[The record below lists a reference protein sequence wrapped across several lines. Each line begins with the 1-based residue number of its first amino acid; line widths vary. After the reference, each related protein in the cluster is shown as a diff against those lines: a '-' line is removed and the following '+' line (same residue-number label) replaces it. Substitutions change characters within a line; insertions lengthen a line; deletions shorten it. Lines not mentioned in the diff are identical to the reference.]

1 MVVLHMKH
9 FLLVVMAACSLS
21 AQEVGV
27 DYFGWDGRLVYEA
40 NSIKSEGLKNVS
52 RFVSDAASTVYVV
65 IPTSLYAYGMLAS
78 EFDQPSANKRYAAET
93 GLQAAT
99 SLGITYAIAVAT
111 KIIVDRERPYQAYP
125 GLIVNGEGKN
135 DKYLS
140 SFPSGHSAGAA
151 AIATTMILRYP
162 KWYVIAPSVG
172 YTLWMGFS
180 RMNLGVHYLTDVL
193 AGYALGAGIAY
204 GVHALSSELFK
215 LTEPILPAEG
225 SIAVGMAGTPTTPIF
240 TISMNF

>member
-1 MVVLHMKH
+1 MKH
-9 FLLVVMAACSLS
+9 FIVLMLAVCSLS
-21 AQEVGV
+21 AQDVDV
-27 DYFGWDGRLVYEA
+27 DYFGWDGRMVYEI

-52 RFVSDAASTVYVV
+52 RFMSDAASTVYVAV
-65 IPTSLYAYGMLAS
+65 PASLYAYGVLAS
-78 EFDQPSANKRYAAET
+78 ELDKPSADRRYAAET
-93 GLQAAT
+93 GIQALT
-99 SLGITYAIAVAT
+99 TLGITYGIAVAT

-151 AIATTMILRYP
+151 AIATTMMLRYP

-193 AGYALGAGIAY
+193 AGYAVGAGVAY
-204 GVHALSSELFK
+204 GVHVLSKELFSIA
-215 LTEPILPAEG
+215 EPLLPADG
-225 SIAVGMAGTPTTPIF
+225 SIVVGMAGTPTTPIF

>member
-1 MVVLHMKH
+1 MKH
-9 FLLVVMAACSLS
+9 FIVLMLAVCSLS
-21 AQEVGV
+21 AQDVDV
-27 DYFGWDGRLVYEA
+27 DYFGWDGRLVYEI

-52 RFVSDAASTVYVV
+52 RFMSDAASTVYVAV
-65 IPTSLYAYGMLAS
+65 PASLYAYGVLAS
-78 EFDQPSANKRYAAET
+78 ELDKPSADRRYAAET
-93 GLQAAT
+93 GIQALT
-99 SLGITYAIAVAT
+99 TLGITYGIAVAT

-151 AIATTMILRYP
+151 AIATTMMLRYP
-162 KWYVIAPSVG
+162 KWYVIAPSIG

-193 AGYALGAGIAY
+193 AGYAVGAGVAY
-204 GVHALSSELFK
+204 GVHVLSKELFSIA
-215 LTEPILPAEG
+215 EPLLPADG
-225 SIAVGMAGTPTTPIF
+225 SIVVGMAGTPTTPIF

>member
-1 MVVLHMKH
+1 MKH
-9 FLLVVMAACSLS
+9 FIAVLFAVCTVS
-21 AQEVGV
+21 AQQTDI
-27 DYFGWDGRLVYEA
+27 DYLSWDGRLVYDA

-65 IPTSLYAYGMLAS
+65 VPTSLYAYGVLAS
-78 EFDQPSANKRYAAET
+78 EIDKPSADNRYAAET
-93 GLQAAT
+93 GIQSITA
-99 SLGITYAIAVAT
+99 LGITYAIAVAT
-111 KIIVDRERPYQAYP
+111 KIIVDRARPYVAYP
-125 GLIVNGEGKN
+125 GLIVNGEAKN

-162 KWYVIAPSVG
+162 TWYVIVPSVG
-172 YTLWMGFS
+172 YSLWMGFS

-193 AGYALGAGIAY
+193 AGYAIGAGIAY
-204 GVHALSSELFK
+204 GVHALSNELFK
-215 LTEPILPAEG
+215 LTEPLLPADG
-225 SIAVGMAGTPTTPIF
+225 SIVVGMAGTPTTPIF